1 MVSVER
7 VVNAS
12 YRDTEELVPFQENPL
27 IAALPEPKTSKV
39 ILRSL
44 SYLPSYNAA
53 ERNLSVPGRLLAC
66 EQIMHFYQP
75 NRNTLQAALQLDNCL
90 RWGYVNRNPL
100 IPDTVQ
106 RFNQL
111 FDNANSEIGPVTKLP
126 ATYGFSVIGISGIGK
141 TTMLNSILLKYHQV
155 IRHTKYKDAN
165 LSLNQVVWL
174 KIDCP
179 PDGSLKGFCRNF
191 MMELDNALGTNYHE
205 RYQSNLFSV
214 DQLFNAVRLLAQ
226 TYSLGVLVIDEL
238 QNLCNT
244 RERVSDVTLNFFV
257 SLVNTIG
264 VPVICCGTG
273 KAKKLFQTS
282 FQQARRGSGK
292 GEIIMSR
299 MSYDSDWIRFFDS
312 MWTLQY
318 IHDVIP
324 ITDSMRKTFFEESL
338 GIPYIAVHL
347 YDLAQE
353 EAIVNGKESFSE
365 SDVRRI
371 AAERMLLTKQ
381 ICEKLKKGLEVDLE
395 EDLDVTPYTYYPL
408 ESEIDISG
416 DSVKPQDKPDEKKA
430 SVSDAVTEA
439 LANAIGQ
446 DHSIARKF
454 VQKASAAHDAP
465 VSFPTLFQEA
475 YSEWLNSKIEQKTP
489 CINPLVGMKSYEDLR
504 ANGLTGAQLD
514 DETIHTVVHHD

>member
-1 MVSVER
+1 MVSAER
-7 VVNAS
+7 IVNAD
-12 YRDTEELVPFQENPL
+12 YRDSEELVPFRGNPL
-27 IAALPEPKTSKV
+27 IAALPEPKDSKL
-39 ILRSL
+39 ILKSL
-44 SYLPSYNAA
+44 SFLPEYTVSD
-53 ERNLSVPGRLLAC
+53 RNLSVPDRLLAC
-66 EQIMHFYQP
+66 EQIMHFYEP
-75 NRNTLQAALQLDNCL
+75 TRNTLQAAAQLDSCL

-100 IPDTVQ
+100 IPDTIQ
-106 RFNQL
+106 RFNRL
-111 FDNANSEIGPVTKLP
+111 FDNASPEIRKSTKIP

-141 TTMLNSILLKYHQV
+141 TAMINSILSQYNQV
-155 IRHTKYKDAN
+155 IRHTKYMEAN

-179 PDGSLKGFCRNF
+179 ADGSLKGFCRNF
-191 MMELDNALGTNYHE
+191 MMELDDALGTNYNE
-205 RYQSNLFSV
+205 RYQSNHFSV

-226 TYSLGVLVIDEL
+226 TYNLGILVIDEL

-273 KAKKLFQTS
+273 KAKRLFQTS

-299 MSYDSDWIRFFDS
+299 MSYDSEWIRFFNS

-318 IHDVIP
+318 IHDAIP
-324 ITDSMRKTFFEESL
+324 ITDSMCKTFFEESL

-347 YDLAQE
+347 FDLLQE
-353 EAIVNGKESFSE
+353 EAIVNGKETFSE

-371 AAERMLLTKQ
+371 ATERMLLTKQ
-381 ICEKLKKGLEVDLE
+381 ICEKLKKGLDVDLE

-408 ESEIDISG
+408 ETELDISG
-416 DSVKPQDKPDEKKA
+416 DTVRSQDKPDEKKT
-430 SVSDAVTEA
+430 SISDAVTEA

-454 VQKASAAHDAP
+454 VRKASATHEAP

-475 YSEWLNSKIEQKTP
+475 YSEWLNSKIEQKNV
-489 CINPLVGMKSYEDLR
+489 CIDPLGGMESYEDLR
-504 ANGLTGAQLD
+504 ANGFTGAQLD
-514 DETIHTVVHHD
+514 DGTVHTVGAL